1 MVLSRRD
8 LTHHL
13 AHWKDPLAFNP
24 DRFPGD
30 EPAPEVHPW
39 VSGACRRCVAS
50 ACTQA
55 EVSSLPHRLRWLI
68 IVNLFIVYR
77 ECPERPFADMRL
89 FVVLVS
95 ILATFDI
102 TEKVDANGKE
112 VVLDVRY
119 SGGSIR
125 YVEIHLMSRSDVETT
140 RAVTRCLLSS
150 Q

>member
-1 MVLSRRD
+1 
-8 LTHHL
+8 
-13 AHWKDPLAFNP
+13 
-24 DRFPGD
+24 
-30 EPAPEVHPW
+30 
-39 VSGACRRCVAS
+39 
-50 ACTQA
+50 
-55 EVSSLPHRLRWLI
+55 
-68 IVNLFIVYR
+68 
-77 ECPERPFADMRL
+77 MRL

-125 YVEIHLMSRSDVETT
+125 YVETHLMSRSDVEAT
-140 RAVTRCLLSS
+140 RAVTRFLLSS